1 MQLWKTR
8 QKGWNKTFVMSQEA
22 HDGLKFFVDNCP
34 KFENSFIRSAATE
47 IYVLSIIGPPS
58 SFMKSSFVTNHV
70 CMDDEKTW
78 ASDASGYM
86 TCAYSI
92 KGDHLY
98 FRGTLKQR

>member
-58 SFMKSSFVTNHV
+58 SFMKSSL
-70 CMDDEKTW
+70 
-78 ASDASGYM
+78 SLI
-86 TCAYSI
+86 TCAWTTRRLGQVMRQDI
-92 KGDHLY
+92 
-98 FRGTLKQR
+98 